1 MPDTSPHGRTKLVIF
16 DVDGT
21 LVDSRAFIVETQR
34 RTFFAHG
41 LTPPSARQGLSL
53 IGLSLREWVE
63 QLAGPGAP
71 VDAMVDTYRRFMPVL
86 RNDPQYR
93 EALFPG
99 IKGLL
104 DRLTARGDMA
114 LALATGHQMT
124 SVGEL
129 VSNFGWHGLFRT
141 VQTPDNA
148 PPKPD
153 PGMILNAM
161 QATGAAPSDTVMI
174 GDSTF
179 DMVMAKAAG
188 VTAVGVSWGY
198 NPPVKLY
205 AAGADRVVENYNLM
219 GPVKAASRP
228 PAASDRYYQYIAIVL
243 TDN

>member
-1 MPDTSPHGRTKLVIF
+1 MVNLVIF

-41 LTPPSARQGLSL
+41 LTPPPAAAGLSL
-53 IGLSLREWVE
+53 IGLSLREWLE
-63 QLAGPGAP
+63 QLAGPDAP
-71 VDAMVDTYRRFMPVL
+71 IDAMMATYRRFMGVL

-104 DRLTARGDMA
+104 ARLAPRGDVA
-114 LALATGHQMT
+114 LALATGHQMA

-129 VSNFGWHGLFRT
+129 VSSFGWHGLFRT

-148 PPKPD
+148 PSKPD
-153 PGMILNAM
+153 PGMILNAIA
-161 QATGAAPSDTVMI
+161 ATGAAPSATVMI

-179 DMVMAKAAG
+179 DMVMARAAG

-205 AAGADRVVENYNLM
+205 AAGADRVVDSVEALRFM
-219 GPVKAASRP
+219 LDARFP
-228 PAASDRYYQYIAIVL
+228 PPGGV
-243 TDN
+243 

>member
-1 MPDTSPHGRTKLVIF
+1 MPARDTSPHGKPILVIF

-63 QLAGPGAP
+63 QLAGPEAP
-71 VDAMVDTYRRFMPVL
+71 IDAMVDTYRRFMPVL

-93 EALFPG
+93 EVLFPG
-99 IKGLL
+99 IKALL
-104 DRLTARGDMA
+104 DRLAAPADVA
-114 LALATGHQMT
+114 LGLATGHQMT

-148 PPKPD
+148 PSKPD

-174 GDSTF
+174 GDSTV

-205 AAGADRVVENYNLM
+205 AAGADRVVDSVEALRFM
-219 GPVKAASRP
+219 LDARFP
-228 PAASDRYYQYIAIVL
+228 PGEAG
-243 TDN
+243 

>member
-1 MPDTSPHGRTKLVIF
+1 MVNLVIF

-41 LTPPSARQGLSL
+41 LTPPPAAAGLSL
-53 IGLSLREWVE
+53 IGLSLRQWLE
-63 QLAGPGAP
+63 QLAGPDAP
-71 VDAMVDTYRRFMPVL
+71 IDAMMATYRRFMGVL

-104 DRLTARGDMA
+104 ARLAPRGDMA
-114 LALATGHQMT
+114 LALATGYQMA

-129 VSNFGWHGLFRT
+129 VSSFGWHGLFQT

-148 PPKPD
+148 PSKPD

-161 QATGAAPSDTVMI
+161 AATGAAPSATVMI

-205 AAGADRVVENYNLM
+205 AAGADRVVDSVEALRFM
-219 GPVKAASRP
+219 LDARFP
-228 PAASDRYYQYIAIVL
+228 PGEAG
-243 TDN
+243 

>member
-1 MPDTSPHGRTKLVIF
+1 MVNLVIF

-41 LTPPSARQGLSL
+41 LTPPPDVAGLSL
-53 IGLSLREWVE
+53 IGLSLRQWLE
-63 QLAGPGAP
+63 QLAGPDAP
-71 VDAMVDTYRRFMPVL
+71 IDAMMATYRRFMGVL

-104 DRLTARGDMA
+104 ARLAPRGDMA
-114 LALATGHQMT
+114 LALATGHQMA

-129 VSNFGWHGLFRT
+129 VSSFGWHGLFQT

-148 PPKPD
+148 PSKPD

-161 QATGAAPSDTVMI
+161 AATGAAPSATVMI

-205 AAGADRVVENYNLM
+205 AAGADRVVDSVEALRFM
-219 GPVKAASRP
+219 LDARFP
-228 PAASDRYYQYIAIVL
+228 PGEAG
-243 TDN
+243 